1 MESLGYLQLRKP
13 MMPQFEKLNR
23 VVATIALL
31 AAGLFFAMPMA
42 AQAPPQGA
50 PPPAGGTATNPVIP
64 ENSVIKI
71 SDHVYAIVAFPNI
84 GFVVGD
90 RSILVVDTGLG
101 PRNGA
106 VVAKEAAKLAPN
118 HTLYL
123 TTTHFHPEHAA
134 GDAGFPSSAIL
145 VRPAV
150 QQKELEDDQNAMVN
164 MFSGRSAQNK
174 ELLQDVKFRK
184 PDILF
189 DKEITLDLGGVT
201 ARLFWMG
208 VAHTQGDEMIFVD
221 PDKTLLPGDIVMS
234 KTLPNLFGPN
244 ARLNSWINILDQL
257 RSLQALHVVPDHGSL
272 GDGTL
277 VTQEYAF
284 LSDLQSRAL
293 DLKRQGKSAADAGQ
307 TILAEFKTKYADW
320 PNLKGIPGLVTHVYS
335 ENP

>member
-1 MESLGYLQLRKP
+1 MIQRAK
-13 MMPQFEKLNR
+13 KLTG
-23 VVATIALL
+23 VVAVNMML
-31 AAGLFFAMPMA
+31 AAALIVAPQVA

-50 PPPAGGTATNPVIP
+50 PPAGRGPAQNSIIP
-64 ENSVIKI
+64 ENSVIKV

-106 VVAKEAAKLAPN
+106 TVAKEAAKLGPN

-123 TTTHFHPEHAA
+123 TTTHFHPEHAS
-134 GDAGFPSSAIL
+134 GDSGFPPSAIL

-150 QQKELEDDQNAMVN
+150 QQKELEDDQNAMVGR
-164 MFSGRSAQNK
+164 FSGMSAQNK

-201 ARLFWMG
+201 ARMFWMG
-208 VAHTQGDEMIFVD
+208 AAHTLGDEMIFVE
-221 PDKTLLPGDIVMS
+221 PDKTLIPGDIVQNKM
-234 KTLPNLFGPN
+234 LPNLPGPN
-244 ARLNSWINILDQL
+244 ARLNNWISILGRL
-257 RSLQALHVVPDHGSL
+257 RSLGALHVVPDHGSL
-272 GDGTL
+272 GDGSL
-277 VTQEYAF
+277 VGQEYSF

-293 DLKRQGKSAADAGQ
+293 ELKRQGKSADEAGQ
-307 TILAEFKTKYADW
+307 TVLAEFKAKYADW
-320 PNLKGIPGLVTHVYS
+320 PNLNSIPALVTHVYL

>member
-1 MESLGYLQLRKP
+1 MTPRAEKIRNVAAVTLLLVAGIVFTPSTPARA
-13 MMPQFEKLNR
+13 PQ
-23 VVATIALL
+23 A
-31 AAGLFFAMPMA
+31 
-42 AQAPPQGA
+42 GA
-50 PPPAGGTATNPVIP
+50 PPAGRGPAADPMIP
-64 ENSVIKI
+64 ENSVTKV

-106 VVAKEAAKLAPN
+106 IVAKEATKLAPN
-118 HTLYL
+118 HTMYL

-134 GDAGFPSSAIL
+134 GDEGFPPSAIL

-164 MFSGRSAQNK
+164 RFSGMSAQNK

-189 DKEITLDLGGVT
+189 EKELTLDLGGVT

-208 VAHTQGDEMIFVD
+208 AAHTLGDEMIFVE
-221 PDKTLLPGDIVMS
+221 PDKTLIPGDIVMN
-234 KTLPNLFGPN
+234 KTLPNLPGSN
-244 ARLNSWINILDQL
+244 ARLNNWITILGQL
-257 RSLQALHVVPDHGSL
+257 RSLGALHVLPDHGAL
-272 GDGTL
+272 GDGS
-277 VTQEYAF
+277 VIGQEYDL
-284 LSDLQSRAL
+284 LSALQSRAL
-293 DLKRQGKSAADAGQ
+293 ELKRRGKSASEAGQ
-307 TILAEFKTKYADW
+307 TVLAEFKIKYADW
-320 PNLKGIPGLVTHVYS
+320 PNLNGIPGLVNHVYS